1 MANSLPNSFFDQM
14 VDIQSLSQ
22 RLSASSWM
30 ASVESVNNVLGSM
43 NLDAYTEA
51 LKSFDTLAELYRKPY
66 YLDTSVFTRHD
77 IEDREKV
84 EEDQASS
91 SSSIESIV
99 AVSENTRVDDIN
111 LANEQFRLYLESQTN
126 GFINTLV
133 WTDFEDGMEN
143 EVTRQIGEYMEKNR
157 YVTYCWLNKIFNDN
171 RSRPTVTSG
180 LLRTMAMVVNKN
192 DADIML
198 SMVTSGIASQH
209 SEDQE
214 AAIMVIEKWRTKECL
229 DAMLNTTYGS
239 DWVREYAMQVMA
251 ELKEELGI

>member
-1 MANSLPNSFFDQM
+1 MANSLPNSIFDQM

-22 RLSASSWM
+22 RQSASSWITSM
-30 ASVESVNNVLGSM
+30 ESINKVLDSM

-66 YLDTSVFTRHD
+66 YLDTSVFIRRD
-77 IEDREKV
+77 IEDGEKA
-84 EEDQASS
+84 EENQSLSS
-91 SSSIESIV
+91 SSVESVV
-99 AVSENTRVDDIN
+99 AVSDNTRVDDIN
-111 LANEQFRLYLESQTN
+111 LANEQFRQYLDSQTN
-126 GFINTLV
+126 GFVNTLI

-143 EVTRQIGEYMEKNR
+143 EITRLVGEYMEKNR

-180 LLRTMAMVVNKN
+180 LLRTLAMVVNKN

-239 DWVREYAMQVMA
+239 DWVREYAMQVVA
-251 ELKEELGI
+251 ELKEELEV

>member
-1 MANSLPNSFFDQM
+1 MANSLPNSIFDQQ
-14 VDIQSLSQ
+14 VNIQSLSQ

-30 ASVESVNNVLGSM
+30 TSMESVSKVLGSV
-43 NLDAYTEA
+43 NLDAYTVA

-77 IEDREKV
+77 VEDGEKV
-84 EEDQASS
+84 EEDQSS
-91 SSSIESIV
+91 SSSSVESIV

-111 LANEQFRLYLESQTN
+111 LANEQFRQYLESQTS
-126 GFINTLV
+126 GFISKLV

-143 EVTRQIGEYMEKNR
+143 EVTRLIGGYMEKNR

-171 RSRPTVTSG
+171 RSRPTVTSS

-198 SMVTSGIASQH
+198 SMITSGIASQH

-214 AAIMVIEKWRTKECL
+214 AAVMVIEKWRTKECL

-239 DWVREYAMQVMA
+239 DWVREYAMQVVA
-251 ELKEELGI
+251 ELKEELGV